1 MGRKIQKNRS
11 DSDMMQGYVEERSF
25 EHQWLGES
33 TPQPRPT
40 VGRKGSKSAENESF
54 LPVKTREELEK
65 SLVAIKLELY
75 KEGVQEYHLQVKR
88 AGNSVTLTVA
98 PGKG

>member
-1 MGRKIQKNRS
+1 MGNKIQKNRS
-11 DSDMMQGYVEERSF
+11 DSDMLQGYVEERSF

-33 TPQPRPT
+33 TPQPRPA
-40 VGRKGSKSAENESF
+40 VGRKGSKNTESESF
-54 LPVKTREELEK
+54 LPVKAREELEK
-65 SLVAIKLELY
+65 ALVAIKLELY

-88 AGNSVTLTVA
+88 AGNSITLTVL